1 MALHLVGFT
10 MARVALH
17 RSARRSYKL
26 LREGANPRSLV
37 SGGVWRCEVRFRL
50 RWTLSIV
57 T

>member
-37 SGGVWRCEVRFRL
+37 SGGVWRREVWFRL
-50 RWTLSIV
+50 RWTLSVV